1 MPNGKNMIINS
12 VAVLIKKT
20 LQNEYIL
27 KLVNISLKDK
37 NILVETLMLK
47 LVCLIMQ

>member
-1 MPNGKNMIINS
+1 MPNGKNMIIHS

-47 LVCLIMQ
+47 LVCLIM